1 MTQEYSTSFG
11 EEHAELLSENPHSEL
26 WPLRLCSASSDID
39 IMFENIRNETSIYYL
54 LSNNHVN
61 SLIVLKL
68 DFSDEEVLAYYISFL
83 KTLSFKLNKHTI
95 HFFYNEHLRDFP
107 LYNEAVKF
115 FSHSESMVRIAVR
128 TLTLNVFKDQRA
140 SKDATPHI
148 STTMAAFPSLSGFV
162 TLSHSTLVTLLAY
175 FILSGD
181 ESLML
186 PANFTQPSHVPRTPR
201 GFLPPDT
208 GLEPSGYVPARPVK
222 MHWRKRSGEEMSEE
236 DRAVGAGAKV
246 PVSPRH
252 GVPISDSSYRDAIL
266 KSLAIH
272 SADSRCFFS
281 LFLLLS
287 MLQNSGINPMLL
299 EAFQLKPVPSE
310 NGVAQYS
317 DELLLY
323 RLVDRSGASVPLR
336 DEHFALLE
344 HAYEASIL
352 QLSHFCRGSKDELFL
367 DMFEEEYMNEMAF
380 NVKLNFLVMDG
391 FMLLPPLDTPTT
403 GIDFAKRLPNGDT
416 EKARKAMRVFLAI
429 HNAHHD
435 LYKLEESEL
444 PFSRSEYSAHIGES
458 IDLNNYHLLCLQRN
472 LRQHNQRPLHGG
484 HRYRSNVGQPSGV
497 TCSTT
502 RLGIGSI
509 HCVLTTKKCL
519 LNNKDKL
526 RMAKM
531 SRIRKLFR
539 FPDHATVAA
548 EEGAFATA
556 DETASSSSDSDTSL
570 VVVHSTLVPNRSQ
583 CSPQPPPSHYIELT
597 TLSSPP
603 FDPTNPPDPHIMFP
617 EGTTGS
623 LCCDRD
629 PMFGITVVQSFDTE
643 GNSPSTAKSKQWS
656 SCCLT
661 HCNGT
666 NLPQC
671 GFQEAIRSSSKLQQE
686 QHLEHQV
693 VAMFSSGRGLTF
705 FSAIFTTS
713 SPLTACT
720 TIAYMGENLFT
731 IAFVTDYLLR
741 GRSASS
747 GNHNLTADH
756 PTPLHQTQHTSAQY
770 PEVSQSDR
778 LLLKREHILLYC
790 HSNRAPQQLF
800 DLFEVN
806 GRALQLGEREQTPRG
821 HRGRPLIIGA
831 YRTQD
836 IQVLLPA
843 ELKYATVIIFSRKE
857 KGAFFCGLVR
867 FKTA

>member
-1 MTQEYSTSFG
+1 MQSYFQKTLTQNCGRYVCVQ
-11 EEHAELLSENPHSEL
+11 LLQTLN
-26 WPLRLCSASSDID
+26 

-128 TLTLNVFKDQRA
+128 TLTLNVFKVDNPSAIQYICNKGASPYFSNLTWLIGNHAISMDEWLISPAQHHHRNKLESMVAEHLDHLHYLNDILSLQVPSLGDILVDHLLNRLLIPLYACSLSDQRA

-148 STTMAAFPSLSGFV
+148 STTMAAFLLSQVFV

-236 DRAVGAGAKV
+236 DRAVGAGPRSIGSSSSMSMPLSDGTRGYLTPGLGDSPPKV

-317 DELLLY
+317 DELVTQLINILYRATQNGNPVRLITLHLAIQLLY

-458 IDLNNYHLLCLQRN
+458 IDLNNYHLFACKGISDNIINDHFMVVTDIEVMLVSPVVSPVPRPGWGLVQYIVFLQT
-472 LRQHNQRPLHGG
+472 PLTEP
-484 HRYRSNVGQPSGV
+484 V
-497 TCSTT
+497 STSQFT
-502 RLGIGSI
+502 RLHPKKRPALPPKFQFKDHIS
-509 HCVLTTKKCL
+509 CLAAKKCL

-603 FDPTNPPDPHIMFP
+603 FDPTNPPDPHS
-617 EGTTGS
+617 EDDVDVHLDS
-623 LCCDRD
+623 
-629 PMFGITVVQSFDTE
+629 
-643 GNSPSTAKSKQWS
+643 STLQAIIRIHKSKTQQDNGQMFNEPEENS
-656 SCCLT
+656 SHGDKEET
-661 HCNGT
+661 
-666 NLPQC
+666 
-671 GFQEAIRSSSKLQQE
+671 E
-686 QHLEHQV
+686 
-693 VAMFSSGRGLTF
+693 
-705 FSAIFTTS
+705 
-713 SPLTACT
+713 
-720 TIAYMGENLFT
+720 
-731 IAFVTDYLLR
+731 
-741 GRSASS
+741 
-747 GNHNLTADH
+747 
-756 PTPLHQTQHTSAQY
+756 
-770 PEVSQSDR
+770 
-778 LLLKREHILLYC
+778 
-790 HSNRAPQQLF
+790 QQL
-800 DLFEVN
+800 
-806 GRALQLGEREQTPRG
+806 
-821 HRGRPLIIGA
+821 
-831 YRTQD
+831 
-836 IQVLLPA
+836 
-843 ELKYATVIIFSRKE
+843 
-857 KGAFFCGLVR
+857 
-867 FKTA
+867 